1 MIINLLNFKI
11 IIMKYLTLPLSQHKL
26 ISEKLHKNTFK
37 ILKFKIQHTF

>member
-1 MIINLLNFKI
+1 M
-11 IIMKYLTLPLSQHKL
+11 IMKFYLTLPRSQHKL